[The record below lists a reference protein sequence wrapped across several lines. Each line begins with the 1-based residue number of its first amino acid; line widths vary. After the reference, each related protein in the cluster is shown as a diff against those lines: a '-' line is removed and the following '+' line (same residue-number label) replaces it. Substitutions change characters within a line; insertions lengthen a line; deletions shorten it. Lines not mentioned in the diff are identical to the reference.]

1 MLSMWQSL
9 AEGEGLGL
17 PGPPAHSHAVCTC
30 LLWAQPFLWVQS
42 PRLRCEGCS
51 LYCFPAVK
59 SLISAL
65 RAKGSCRDCPKC
77 DFSVLL
83 QK

>member
-9 AEGEGLGL
+9 AEGEGPGL
-17 PGPPAHSHAVCTC
+17 PGPTAHSHAVCTC
-30 LLWAQPFLWVQS
+30 LLWTRLFLWLQS
-42 PRLRCEGCS
+42 PYLGCEHCS
-51 LYCFPAVK
+51 LCCFPAMK

-65 RAKGSCRDCPKC
+65 RGKRSCRGCPEC

>member
-17 PGPPAHSHAVCTC
+17 PGPAARSRAVCTC
-30 LLWAQPFLWVQS
+30 LPWAPPFLWVQS
-42 PRLRCEGCS
+42 PRLGRERCS
-51 LYCFPAVK
+51 PAVK

-65 RAKGSCRDCPKC
+65 RGKGSCPGCPKS